1 MKMNLS
7 PRACGAVRVFNL
19 VSYAYEHARNRRLR
33 PYLAEIVGVPAYIML
48 RNSMEKNNAK
58 TNLHTQSGVLF
69 DFSSST
75 FTQFFNTMVILCLQ
89 SLT

>member
-48 RNSMEKNNAK
+48 RLAWKK
-58 TNLHTQSGVLF
+58 TMQKPTSILKAAYY
-69 DFSSST
+69 ST
-75 FTQFFNTMVILCLQ
+75 SPRQLLLN
-89 SLT
+89 SLTLWSFYACNL